1 MRLLRF
7 ALAWIILL
15 TAPALAAPLNVTV
28 SWDIDTV
35 SAVPGVYGASSNRS
49 WATFD
54 IDDAGPL
61 PAAPHL
67 QSVVI
72 AKGYPSTDTLGIW
85 DDPSARQVT
94 NSMDAADKERITLRQ
109 VFYEGGPWLPTTIYA
124 LGDKINVGDF
134 PSVNYWWQ
142 CTRAGSSGATEPVWP
157 DRVQLTSGNR
167 YFFDGKYTL
176 FSGVAVNNGSG
187 TVNIPAT
194 AHRFVAG
201 ESVTITGTTNYNGTY
216 TLPTQTNGSVDT
228 IEITHAYVA
237 ETFVSPAE
245 IHLSAG
251 AAVDNLDGT
260 VTIPVPAHGFI
271 AGTAVTIY
279 GSPYVVPQ
287 TLPAQTLG
295 DADHLVITAT
305 YTAMVSDRANYVY
318 PTNGNLVNNGSTV
331 TLPAIAHGLVA
342 GDTIDIGGTTNYS
355 ATPYTL
361 PTQTNG
367 DADHIEITATYVAES
382 LGPTV
387 FAWKRVQDPD
397 GAGAEWRYTTG
408 TQLTA
413 TGTPSGRVLIKNNG
427 AGQAVVTGTTFILR
441 AAP

>member
-1 MRLLRF
+1 MKLIFCFLTWS
-7 ALAWIILL
+7 ALA
-15 TAPALAAPLNVTV
+15 TTQALATPLNVTV

-35 SAVPGVYGASSNRS
+35 NAVPGVYGASSNRT

-54 IDDAGPL
+54 IDGAGPL
-61 PAAPHL
+61 PLAPHL

-72 AKGYPSTDTLGIW
+72 AQGNPPTDTLGIW

-94 NSMDAADKERITLRQ
+94 NTIDVTAKERITLRQ
-109 VFYEGGPWLPTTIYA
+109 VFYEGGPWLPGTAYA

-142 CTRAGSSGATEPVWP
+142 CTRAGSSGSTEPVWP

-167 YFFDGKYTL
+167 YFFDGKYYT
-176 FSGVAVNNGSG
+176 FSGEAVNNGSG

-201 ESVTITGTTNYNGTY
+201 DNVTITGTTNYNGTY
-216 TLPTQTNGSVDT
+216 TLPTQAFGTVDAV
-228 IEITHAYVA
+228 EITHAYVA
-237 ETFVSPAE
+237 ETFASPAE
-245 IHLSAG
+245 IHISAG
-251 AAVDNLDGT
+251 VAVDNLDGT
-260 VTIPVPAHGFI
+260 VTIPVPAHGFS
-271 AGTAVTIY
+271 AGAAVTIY
-279 GSPYVVPQ
+279 GSPYAGPQ
-287 TLPAQTLG
+287 TLPAQTQG
-295 DADHLVITAT
+295 DADHMVITAT
-305 YTAMVSDRANYVY
+305 YTTMVSDQASYAY

-342 GDTIDIGGTTNYS
+342 GDTIDISGTSNYS
-355 ATPYTL
+355 ATSYTL
-361 PTQTNG
+361 PVQTNG

-387 FAWKRVQDPD
+387 FARKRVQDPN
-397 GAGAEWRYTTG
+397 GSGAEWKFTTG
-408 TQLTA
+408 TQLTFE
-413 TGTPSGRVLIKNNG
+413 GTPTGRILVKDNG
-427 AGQAVVTGTTFILR
+427 TGQAVTTGTSYLLR